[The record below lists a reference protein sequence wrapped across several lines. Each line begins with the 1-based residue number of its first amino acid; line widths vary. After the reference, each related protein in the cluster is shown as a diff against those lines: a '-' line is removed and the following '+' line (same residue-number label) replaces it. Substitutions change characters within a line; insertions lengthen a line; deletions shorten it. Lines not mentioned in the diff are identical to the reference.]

1 MQSIARAR
9 YRSRQFFSS
18 LRPRVDT
25 DLRDEALRLLREP
38 ERALFASMTPRDQ
51 QHCLDVYRRLRDERY
66 DDRDLL
72 VAALL
77 HDAGKGHV
85 ALWHRVAFVLLD
97 AAASRVVDRIA
108 APGDGAGYREVL
120 YRCRHHAELGAQLAA
135 AAGCSEAVVALIRGD
150 TKDGNLAALSRADDA
165 S

>member
-18 LRPRVDT
+18 LRPRVDAE
-25 DLRDEALRLLREP
+25 LRDEALRLLREP
-38 ERALFASMTPRDQ
+38 ERALYESMTPRDQ
-51 QHCLDVYRRLRDERY
+51 QHCLDVYRRLRDEGHA
-66 DDRDLL
+66 DRDLL

-77 HDAGKGHV
+77 HDVGKGRI

-97 AAASRVVDRIA
+97 AAAPGVLDRIA
-108 APGDGAGYREVL
+108 TPGNGAGYREAL
-120 YRCRHHAELGAQLAA
+120 DRCRHHGEIGAQLAA
-135 AAGCSEAVVALIRGD
+135 AAVCSETVVGLIRGA
-150 TKDGNLAALSRADDA
+150 TKNELSEALARADDA

>member
-18 LRPRVDT
+18 LRPRVDAE
-25 DLRDEALRLLREP
+25 LREEALGLLREP
-38 ERALFASMTPRDQ
+38 ERALFASMTARDQ
-51 QHCLDVYRRLRDERY
+51 QHCLDVYRRLRDERH

-72 VAALL
+72 AAALL
-77 HDAGKGHV
+77 HDAGKGRV

-97 AAASRVVDRIA
+97 AGAPGVLDRIA
-108 APGDGAGYREVL
+108 ARGDGAGYREAL
-120 YRCRHHAELGAQLAA
+120 YRCRHHGELGARLAE
-135 AAGCSEAVVALIRGD
+135 AAGCTEAVVALIRGD
-150 TKDGNLAALSRADDA
+150 TKNELTAALSRADDA

>member
-18 LRPRVDT
+18 LRPRVDA
-25 DLRDEALRLLREP
+25 DLREEALRLLREP

-51 QHCLDVYRRLRDERY
+51 QHCLNVYRRLRDERH

-77 HDAGKGHV
+77 HDIGKGRV
-85 ALWHRVAFVLLD
+85 ALWHRVAYVLLD
-97 AAASRVVDRIA
+97 AAAPGVLGRIA
-108 APGDGAGYREVL
+108 APGDGTGYREAL

-150 TKDGNLAALSRADDA
+150 TKNELSEALRRADDA